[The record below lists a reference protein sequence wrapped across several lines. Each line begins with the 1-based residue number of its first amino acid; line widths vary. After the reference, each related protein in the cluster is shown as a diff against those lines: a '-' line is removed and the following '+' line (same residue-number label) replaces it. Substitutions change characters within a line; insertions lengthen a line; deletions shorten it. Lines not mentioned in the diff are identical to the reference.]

1 MNEYFPSVLVGH
13 CPDQYRMSF
22 TAGAHS
28 ARHVRRIARSYLGEW
43 GLAELTDAVELGV
56 TELLANVVR
65 HVPGRRCT
73 LVLLRR
79 ADGGGVRVEVADGSP
94 RLPVLVDQAGGDA
107 ENGRGL
113 VLLDA
118 VVDKWGVG
126 PGPGA
131 GKTVWFECGACSVP
145 AGVPSHDIGSSRS
158 GLAGVG
164 REAIGEGGDEVAQ
177 FIGALDDERPVE

>member
-13 CPDQYRMSF
+13 CANQYRMSF

-28 ARHVRRIARSYLGEW
+28 AGHVRRIVRSYLAEW
-43 GLAELTDAVELGV
+43 DLADLSDAVELGV

-65 HVPGRRCT
+65 HVPDRRCT

-94 RLPVLVDQAGGDA
+94 RLPVAAGRVSDDS
-107 ENGRGL
+107 ESGRGL

-126 PGPGA
+126 SGPGD
-131 GKTVWFECGACSVP
+131 GKTVWFEV
-145 AGVPSHDIGSSRS
+145 RS
-158 GLAGVG
+158 LP
-164 REAIGEGGDEVAQ
+164 R
-177 FIGALDDERPVE
+177 